1 MISFLYRLLP
11 ELTEYMSKMVGV
23 LCHAEIN
30 FFSVFF
36 ALFVFVLCLVYPM
49 LIVFLDGPIL
59 TTTSDSL
66 SLSNYL
72 NKVNHFLN

>member
-1 MISFLYRLLP
+1 M
-11 ELTEYMSKMVGV
+11 
-23 LCHAEIN
+23 LCRIF

-66 SLSNYL
+66 SLSNYF
-72 NKVNHFLN
+72 NKVNHFLNKHFTKRGGFSP